1 MKRMIYLVLVL
12 LFVLS
17 LCSCA
22 DEPISDDM
30 SESTVHEA
38 GEMLFPDAE
47 YTAVDEKFVMG
58 NWLGVTPDAIGLNE
72 DSVFVNDEQMVSYDY
87 VTLFGVKGNISF
99 YLQNG
104 KVLYYVFGSTPYT
117 EKATFS
123 ADLEN
128 MSKKTA
134 ELLGTEKHE
143 LVFNG
148 GEEGHDEWEQLFEGN
163 GVFATEYKGANHA
176 VTVKGCGVSDVA
188 TIVAECHAK
197 NEVTGR

>member
-1 MKRMIYLVLVL
+1 MKRMIYLLLVL
-12 LFVLS
+12 LMVLS

-22 DEPISDDM
+22 DELSPDDTT
-30 SESTVHEA
+30 ESNVITS
-38 GEMLFPDAE
+38 GEVLFPDAE

-58 NWLGVTPDAIGLNE
+58 NWLGVTSDAIGLNE
-72 DSVFVNDEQMVSYDY
+72 DSIFVNDEQMVSYDY

-99 YLQNG
+99 YLENG

-134 ELLGTEKHE
+134 ELLQTEKHE

-148 GEEGHDEWEQLFEGN
+148 GEDGHDEWEQLFEGN

-176 VTVKGCGVSDVA
+176 VTVKGCGVSEVA

>member
-1 MKRMIYLVLVL
+1 MIYLLLVL
-12 LFVLS
+12 LLVLS

-22 DEPISDDM
+22 DEPSADDA
-30 SESTVHEA
+30 SENTVSTS
-38 GEMLFPDAE
+38 GEVLFPDAE

-72 DSVFVNDEQMVSYDY
+72 DSIFVYDEQMVSYDY

-99 YLQNG
+99 YLENG
-104 KVLYYVFGSTPYT
+104 KISYCVFGSTPYT
-117 EKATFS
+117 EKASFS
-123 ADLEN
+123 TDLEK
-128 MSKKTA
+128 MSKKAA
-134 ELLGTEKHE
+134 ELLETEEHE

-148 GEEGHDEWEQLFEGN
+148 GDEGYDEWEQLFDGN

-176 VTVKGCGVSDVA
+176 VTVKGCGVSEVA